1 MESCL
6 PWGSGNKGVSAQSP
20 PWDFIFK
27 DLRLR
32 AQPGS
37 RVEGWEA

>member
-6 PWGSGNKGVSAQSP
+6 SWGSGDKDVSAQSP

-27 DLRLR
+27 DSRLR
-32 AQPGS
+32 AQPGPG
-37 RVEGWEA
+37 VEEWEA